1 MKKQRKLDYFLLGQI
16 MLSIATILLIVFMG
30 NQIFRD
36 DLQDVKQLRKDAEVA
51 KMKELVD
58 NTIIRIAR
66 HRESTQNNMAK
77 FIANMIRIAKEKQF
91 SSVRDVQLAMD
102 LACSSGPSTALQA
115 IVEQDSQILLFNKD
129 HREGHPLIKEEM
141 AALLKEPAV
150 RGSYVGHTMKV
161 HYFAL
166 ESQLDELI
174 KNKEYQ
180 LIHSLKFTEDSYIWV
195 NEIIKPEGGKDYA
208 VRRIHPNLVNTE
220 GQYLSTTTQDIK
232 GNYPYE
238 VELKSVLE
246 KGEVVH
252 QYYFKNKSNDK
263 VEEKI
268 SYAALYKPFNWIVA
282 TGVPLNDIYADI
294 DTLRE
299 TRTRELSLQMG
310 IVCLVIISLMFYST
324 RKTIARLSK
333 ATEEAEAANKAKS
346 TFLFN
351 MSHDI
356 RTPMNA
362 IMGFTHIAQRQN
374 KDGEVQ
380 RCLQKIEESSE
391 HLLTLIND
399 VLDLSRIESGKT
411 EYAPV
416 PVNIVHLNETV
427 QNIIQGY
434 LAGRSVA
441 FKVEGKAP
449 LHPYVMTDP
458 VRLREVLVNILS
470 NAVKFTPDGGSI
482 IFVIDYVNKHKG
494 EQCVHYT
501 IKDTGIGM
509 AEEFLG
515 HIFDEFAQE
524 DNGVR
529 THYKG
534 TGLGMSIT
542 KRFVDL
548 LGGSI
553 NITSQKGAGTTV
565 VVEFNMQVTAEI
577 PVDEPKGSSKKVA
590 LKGVKVLMAEDND
603 LNAEIAMIQLAEYGL
618 QVTRAVDGKEAVQLF
633 EASARGT
640 FDVILMDI
648 MMPNMNGFEATQAI
662 RSLSREDA
670 KAIPII
676 AMTANAFAEDV
687 EASLKAGMNAHI
699 AKPIDMEA
707 VLRTLGRYLQAR

>member
-1 MKKQRKLDYFLLGQI
+1 M
-16 MLSIATILLIVFMG
+16 
-30 NQIFRD
+30 
-36 DLQDVKQLRKDAEVA
+36 
-51 KMKELVD
+51 
-58 NTIIRIAR
+58 
-66 HRESTQNNMAK
+66 
-77 FIANMIRIAKEKQF
+77 
-91 SSVRDVQLAMD
+91 
-102 LACSSGPSTALQA
+102 
-115 IVEQDSQILLFNKD
+115 
-129 HREGHPLIKEEM
+129 
-141 AALLKEPAV
+141 
-150 RGSYVGHTMKV
+150 
-161 HYFAL
+161 
-166 ESQLDELI
+166 
-174 KNKEYQ
+174 
-180 LIHSLKFTEDSYIWV
+180 
-195 NEIIKPEGGKDYA
+195 
-208 VRRIHPNLVNTE
+208 
-220 GQYLSTTTQDIK
+220 
-232 GNYPYE
+232 
-238 VELKSVLE
+238 E

-362 IMGFTHIAQRQN
+362 IMGFTHIAQKQN
-374 KDGEVQ
+374 KDGEVE

-441 FKVEGKAP
+441 FKVEGKEP

-482 IFVIDYVNKHKG
+482 NFDIEYDNKNKG
-494 EQCVHYT
+494 EQCVRYT

-509 AEEFLG
+509 SKEFLG
-515 HIFDEFAQE
+515 HIFDDFAQE

-548 LGGSI
+548 LGGTI
-553 NITSQKGAGTTV
+553 QITSKKGAGTTV
-565 VVEFNMQVTAEI
+565 VVEFNMQVTEQA
-577 PVDEPKGSSKKVA
+577 PVEEPKGSSKKVA

-603 LNAEIAMIQLAEYGL
+603 LNSEIAMIQLAEYGL
-618 QVTRAVDGKEAVQLF
+618 QVTRAVDGREAVQLF
-633 EASARGT
+633 EASAKGA

-648 MMPNMNGFEATQAI
+648 MMPNMNGYEATKAI
-662 RSLSREDA
+662 RSLPREDA
-670 KAIPII
+670 KTIPII

>member
-1 MKKQRKLDYFLLGQI
+1 MP
-16 MLSIATILLIVFMG
+16 SIATILLIIFMG

-36 DLQDVKQLRKDAEVA
+36 DLQDVKQLRKEAEVA

-58 NTIIRIAR
+58 NTIIRMAN
-66 HRESTQNNMAK
+66 HRVSVQNNMAK
-77 FIANMIRIAKEKQF
+77 FIENTIRIAEEKQF
-91 SSVRDVQLAMD
+91 SSVRDVQLGMD
-102 LACSSGPSTALQA
+102 LACSSGPNTALQA
-115 IVEQDSQILLFNKD
+115 IVEQDNQVLLFNKE
-129 HREGHPLIKEEM
+129 HKEGRALSREEM
-141 AALLKEPAV
+141 TALLKKPAV
-150 RGSYVGHTMKV
+150 HGTYVGANMKV

-166 ESQLDELI
+166 QSQLDEFI
-174 KNKEYQ
+174 KNKEYH

-195 NEIIKPEGGKDYA
+195 NEIIKPKGGKNYA

-220 GQYLSTTTQDIK
+220 GQYLSTTMQDIK

-238 VELKSVLE
+238 VELKNVLE

-252 QYYFKNKSNDK
+252 QYYFKNKSDDK

-282 TGVPLNDIYADI
+282 TGLPLTAIYADI

-333 ATEEAEAANKAKS
+333 AAEEAETANKAKS

-362 IMGFTHIAQRQN
+362 IMGFTQIAQKQN
-374 KDGEVQ
+374 KDGEVE

-416 PVNIVHLNETV
+416 PVNIVNENKTV

-434 LAGRSVA
+434 LAGRNVD
-441 FKVEGKAP
+441 FKLESKEP
-449 LHPYVMTDP
+449 MHPYVLTDP

-482 IFVIDYVNKHKG
+482 NFAIDYINKHKG
-494 EQCVHYT
+494 VQCVRYT
-501 IKDTGIGM
+501 VTDTGIGM
-509 AEEFLG
+509 AEEFLA

-548 LGGSI
+548 LGGTI
-553 NITSQKGAGTTV
+553 NITSKKGVGTTV
-565 VVEFNMQVTAEI
+565 VVEFGMQVTEQV
-577 PVDEPKGSSKKVA
+577 PEEELKGYSKKVA
-590 LKGVKVLMAEDND
+590 LKGIKVLMAEDND

-618 QVTRAVDGKEAVQLF
+618 QVTRAVDGLEAVRLF
-633 EASARGT
+633 DASVKGA
-640 FDVILMDI
+640 FDAILMDI
-648 MMPNMNGFEATQAI
+648 MMPNMNGYEATQAI
-662 RSLSREDA
+662 RNLSREDA
-670 KAIPII
+670 KTIPII

-687 EASLKAGMNAHI
+687 DASLKAGMNAHI
-699 AKPIDMEA
+699 AKPIDMETL
-707 VLRTLGRYLQAR
+707 LRTLGRCLQER